1 MQLSFAAQVTLL
13 KKLLLS
19 AVVIAVLAV
28 SVLAS
33 VEILSGHASGVATMG
48 ITDTTTNS
56 AGKTISVLNK
66 AQSGLVASDPL
77 DGYAT
82 QQQLQANGSYW
93 SYGGTANSSSYYSFY
108 ESADELNIG
117 IVAPDSGE
125 WSGFYAV
132 TPPTY
137 ADLVHAVLTVST
149 GQVSGFY
156 DTGLYMQSTNQLV
169 NYLTCL
175 AITTPGGTTWGVVHG
190 YGPELQD
197 VVIDPL
203 WVDTA
208 PNQPLTQDCTLVTNG
223 QNDVAVY
230 LDHQEVYTSNTAALG
245 MPGPYNFFVEEESEY
260 AGQILYGGYQD
271 FYATL
276 NDTVTVS
283 DIPPGATTV
292 ALVNQTGQAYA
303 TAPVSGGSAL
313 LNVGNYTFPLTGYVQ
328 VYDSSS
334 MSASSEVASTPV
346 EQVYGGDVYTF
357 GSAPPKSVSL
367 AVTSQDTSGHDLDGY
382 YITVTQGHSV
392 VANGSTPWTFT
403 GLSSASTYTIT
414 AYDYGSYVFDH
425 WSDGSTSRTISV
437 FLTKNTDLVAVYR
450 NVDAPPPQ
458 GQSALSVQAVNSTG
472 TPLTGLS
479 VTIWQDGVLYG
490 VSYTPASFYLNTG
503 TTYLVAA
510 AGYNGYTFANWQNG
524 PTTAY
529 YEVTPETQTMSLVA
543 VYSDAG

>member
-1 MQLSFAAQVTLL
+1 MKNLFFS
-13 KKLLLS
+13 
-19 AVVIAVLAV
+19 VIVIVVLAV

-33 VEILSGHASGVATMG
+33 VEILSVHVPGAS
-48 ITDTTTNS
+48 TTETGTTGTNTS
-56 AGKTISVLNK
+56 TAGKTLVLNK

-77 DGYAT
+77 NGYAT

-108 ESADELNIG
+108 ESADKLNIG

-149 GQVSGFY
+149 GEVSGYY
-156 DTGLYMQSTNQLV
+156 DTGLYMQSTNELI

-175 AITTPGGTTWGVVHG
+175 AITTPSGTTWGVVHG
-190 YGPELQD
+190 YGTQLQD

-208 PNQPLTQDCTLVTNG
+208 SDQPLTEDCTLTTNG
-223 QNDVAVY
+223 QNSIAVY
-230 LDHQEVYTSNTAALG
+230 LDHQEVYSSNTSSLG

-276 NDTVTVS
+276 NNTIAVT
-283 DIPPGATTV
+283 DIPSSATTV
-292 ALVNQTGQAYA
+292 ALVNQTGQVYA
-303 TAPVSGGSAL
+303 TAPVSHGSAL
-313 LNVGNYTFPLTGYVQ
+313 LGVGEYTFPLAGYVK

-334 MSASSEVASTPV
+334 MSASSEVAATPL

-357 GSAPPKSVSL
+357 GSAAPKTISLSVS
-367 AVTSQDTSGHDLDGY
+367 AQDTSGHDLNGY
-382 YITVTQGHSV
+382 YITVSQGHNTIQ
-392 VANGSTPWTFT
+392 NGSTPYTFT
-403 GLSSASTYTIT
+403 GLDASTTYTIT

-437 FLTKNTDLVAVYR
+437 FLTKDTDLVAVYR
-450 NVDAPPPQ
+450 SVDSPPPE
-458 GQSALSVQAVNSTG
+458 GQSAVSVQATDSSG
-472 TPLTGLS
+472 ASLTGFS

-490 VSYTPASFYLNTG
+490 VSYTPASFYLDTG
-503 TTYLVAA
+503 TTYLMAA
-510 AGYNGYTFANWQNG
+510 AGYNGYAFSNWQNG
-524 PTTAY
+524 PDTAY
-529 YEVTPETQTMSLVA
+529 YEITPETQTMSLVA
-543 VYSDAG
+543 VYNYTG

>member
-1 MQLSFAAQVTLL
+1 M

-19 AVVIAVLAV
+19 AVIIAVLGV
-28 SVLAS
+28 SILAS
-33 VEILSGHASGVATMG
+33 VELLSAHVPGTS
-48 ITDTTTNS
+48 TTS
-56 AGKTISVLNK
+56 AGASTGTGGKVVAAINK

-77 DGYAT
+77 DSYAT
-82 QQQLQANGSYW
+82 QEQLQANGSYW

-108 ESADELNIG
+108 ESADQLNIG

-175 AITTPGGTTWGVVHG
+175 AITTPSGTTWGVVHG
-190 YGPELQD
+190 YGTQLQD

-208 PNQPLTQDCTLVTNG
+208 SNQPLTEDCTLATNG
-223 QNDVAVY
+223 QNYIAVY
-230 LDHQEVYTSNTAALG
+230 LDHQEVYSSNTTNLG

-276 NDTVTVS
+276 NNTVS
-283 DIPPGATTV
+283 VTDIPSGATTV
-292 ALVNQTGQAYA
+292 ALVNQTGQVYA
-303 TAPVSGGSAL
+303 TAPVSGGSSL
-313 LNVGNYTFPLTGYVQ
+313 LNVGEYTFPLTGYVQ
-328 VYDSSS
+328 VYDSPS
-334 MSASSEVASTPV
+334 MSASSEVASTPL

-357 GSAPPKSVSL
+357 GSAPPKTVSL
-367 AVTSQDTSGHDLDGY
+367 SVTAEDTSGHDLDGY
-382 YITVTQGHSV
+382 YVTVTQGRSMI
-392 VANGSTPWTFT
+392 ANGSTPWTFT
-403 GLSSASTYTIT
+403 GLGSASTYTVT

-437 FLTKNTDLVAVYR
+437 FLTKNTDLVAIYR

-458 GQSALSVQAVNSTG
+458 GESTVSIQAVDSSG
-472 TPLTGLS
+472 TSLTGLS
-479 VTIWQDGVLYG
+479 VTVWQDGVLYG
-490 VSYTPASFYLNTG
+490 VSYTPASFYLDTG
-503 TTYLVAA
+503 TTYLIAA
-510 AGYNGYTFANWQNG
+510 AGYNGYTFSSWQNG
-524 PTTAY
+524 PNTAY
-529 YEVTPETQTMSLVA
+529 YEVTPETQTLSLVA
-543 VYSDAG
+543 VYSYTG